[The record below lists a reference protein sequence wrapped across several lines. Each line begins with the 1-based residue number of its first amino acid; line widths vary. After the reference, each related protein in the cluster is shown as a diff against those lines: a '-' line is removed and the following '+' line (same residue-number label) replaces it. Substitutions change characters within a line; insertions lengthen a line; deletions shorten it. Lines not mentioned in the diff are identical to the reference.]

1 MRSHH
6 RLRRLALPDGTVY
19 RWSVRHEHAD
29 GCREVLGLY
38 RDGGYTRIV
47 FREGEAGS
55 AADGHWYAGC
65 VADGRGNLLGLR
77 EPRVVR
83 ALVDEAERRGLLPGR
98 GELDRW
104 DLFHAAVAAVEATET
119 AKAAEATAVS
129 RATAATAG
137 VRPGC
142 PPGP

>member
-19 RWSVRHEHAD
+19 RWTVRHKHAD
-29 GCREVLGLY
+29 GDSCREVLGLY
-38 RDGGYTRIV
+38 RDGAYTRVV
-47 FREGEAGS
+47 FRAGEAGS
-55 AADGHWYAGC
+55 GRYVADGYWHAGC
-65 VADGRGNLLGLR
+65 VADGRGNLLNLR

-83 ALVDEAERRGLLPGR
+83 ALVDEAGRRGLLPGR
-98 GELDRW
+98 GELDGW
-104 DLFHAAVAAVEATET
+104 ELFHAAVATVEAAGT
-119 AKAAEATAVS
+119 TAVS
-129 RATAATAG
+129 RAAAATPG